1 MSDEEGGYAETD
13 EPAHY
18 HYCGECDSCW
28 SHRDESCVGPRYGQ
42 MGSSYE
48 CPIHMGEVGR

>member
-18 HYCGECDSCW
+18 HYCGECDESW
-28 SHRDESCVGPRYGQ
+28 GHRDESCIG
-42 MGSSYE
+42 GSSYE